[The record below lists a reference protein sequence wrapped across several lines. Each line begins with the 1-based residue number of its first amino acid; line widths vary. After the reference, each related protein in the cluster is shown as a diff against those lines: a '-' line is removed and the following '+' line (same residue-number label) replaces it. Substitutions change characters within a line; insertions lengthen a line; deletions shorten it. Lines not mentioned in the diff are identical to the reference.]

1 MKLLVFCRLLSGDEH
16 KTLVFCLLLS
26 GNNHEASCV
35 LSITVW
41 R

>member
-1 MKLLVFCRLLSGDEH
+1 MKLFVFCVLLSGDNH
-16 KTLVFCLLLS
+16 KSLVFCLLLS
-26 GNNHEASCV
+26 GDNHETFYI